1 MNPKITPDHVS
12 RAAVVYVRQS
22 TMAQVTGNLESRGRP
37 RSFRGPTPSV
47 AQQQIEIVEQLV
59 AYLEAAARRAQP
71 KDELADLKTSE
82 PDRDWDNAI
91 SSCGPIVPPCAARA
105 VARAWT
111 RSGTLRIGT
120 RGALS
125 NHSGP
130 TPSRRAPRHRRPY
143 RALADGVRAAAKAK
157 GQAWRLHPAVAH
169 ARPAGGG
176 RLTLWRVGPHAAPHS
191 VTISPRSDSA
201 GRRFS
206 SARRNHRSASAA

>member
-1 MNPKITPDHVS
+1 M
-12 RAAVVYVRQS
+12 
-22 TMAQVTGNLESRGRP
+22 RGSPARILCAELL
-37 RSFRGPTPSV
+37 SAGPV
-47 AQQQIEIVEQLV
+47 ASPCQLFQLV
-59 AYLEAAARRAQP
+59 ARAW
-71 KDELADLKTSE
+71 L
-82 PDRDWDNAI
+82 
-91 SSCGPIVPPCAARA
+91 SSCRGARHGLGLGLPPAARA

-111 RSGTLRIGT
+111 RLGMLRIGT